1 MEDSGVSA
9 KTVRGRKY
17 SLSKEPEGVYLTVS
31 EEENLLFPATLDQ
44 LCAELAQRK
53 IFFESETVEQCFAEA
68 SGRPVKISSDQEG
81 YHNGTILRIRVTE
94 DKLKAY
100 LQVFPL
106 RNGSKVSERDIE
118 NTLLEQGIKAG
129 VKKTLFPEIVEKQ
142 DDYGE
147 WLVAEGVPCI
157 EGEDA
162 RLIFHFNPE
171 GIDIKPQELADG
183 SVDFYNLNLIQTVDS
198 GSVLIEKIH
207 ATAGKDGLNVYGEEK
222 KAKPGK
228 DVRFPM
234 GQNTQIVDNNTKLI
248 ATTSGHVVYDKK
260 RVSVFHCYEVRGDV
274 DFNTGNI
281 KFPGNVIVY
290 GNVKNNF
297 EIEAVGDVEVHGNL
311 EGLVKAGGNL
321 QVKNGIVR
329 GKAVVNGCVYARY
342 IENGYVESNENIVV
356 TEAIMHSTT
365 KAAKKVTV
373 GGKKGLLVGGSCCAG
388 EEIRAKNIGSSSG
401 TATTLEVGIRPEIRQ
416 EYKEVCR
423 RLATLQEDCLKCEKI
438 VKALQE
444 IKKTT
449 GSLPDNKNEIFLKV
463 CRQQYQMTQEIENL
477 KRRKN
482 ELENIFYNLEKARI
496 CVENKVFFG
505 VTLYM
510 GKSVFNVL
518 EEMKSVVFKI
528 EGFEIK
534 HVPLRGR

>member
-1 MEDSGVSA
+1 MEDNGVSVQTA
-9 KTVRGRKY
+9 SGRKY
-17 SLSKEPEGVYLTVS
+17 SLSKEPDGVYLTVS
-31 EEENLLFPATLDQ
+31 EMENLIFPATYEQ
-44 LCAELAQRK
+44 LCMELAQRK
-53 IFFESETVEQCFAEA
+53 IFFDSEAAKQCFVEA
-68 SGRPVKISSDQEG
+68 SGRPTKISSDQEG
-81 YHNGTILRIRVTE
+81 YNDATIFRVRVTD

-100 LQVFPL
+100 IQAFPM
-106 RNGSKVSERDIE
+106 RNGAKAGERDIE
-118 NTLLEQGIKAG
+118 AALQEQGIKAG
-129 VKKTLFPEIVEKQ
+129 INKQLFAKIVENQ

-157 EGEDA
+157 DGEDA

-171 GIDIKPQELADG
+171 GIEIKPQELADG
-183 SVDFYNLNLIQTVDS
+183 SVDFYNLNLIQTVAA
-198 GSVLIEKIH
+198 GSVLIEKVPP
-207 ATAGKDGLNVYGEEK
+207 TSGRDGLNVYGEEK
-222 KAKPGK
+222 RAKPGK
-228 DVRFPM
+228 DVRFPV
-234 GQNTQIVDNNTKLI
+234 GQNTQVADNNTKLI
-248 ATTSGHVVYDKK
+248 ATTTGHVVYDKK
-260 RVSVFHCYEVRGDV
+260 RVSVYQTYEVRGDV

-281 KFPGNVIVY
+281 KFPGNVVVY

-297 EIEAVGDVEVHGNL
+297 EVEATGDVEVYGNL
-311 EGLVKAGGNL
+311 EGTVKAGGNL

-329 GKAVVNGCVYARY
+329 GRAVANGCVYARY
-342 IENGYVESNENIVV
+342 IENGYVESNESIMV

-365 KAAKKVTV
+365 KAAKKVAV

-388 EEIRAKNIGSSSG
+388 EEITAKNIGSSSG
-401 TATTLEVGIRPEIRQ
+401 TATVLEVGIRPETRE

-423 RLATLQEDCLKCEKI
+423 KLAILQEECRKCEKI

-449 GSLPDNKNEIFLKV
+449 GSLPENKNEIFLKV
-463 CRQQYQMTQEIENL
+463 CRQQYQMTQEIESL
-477 KRRKN
+477 KQRKN
-482 ELENIFYNLEKARI
+482 ELENIFYSLENARV
-496 CVENKVFFG
+496 CVENQLFFG

-518 EEMKSVVFKI
+518 EEMRSVMFKI